1 MLVYRT
7 CSRNNRRL
15 ISKMKKLF
23 TLLITAACFTASAQI
38 EVEYPYNP
46 DNQNDGHVGI
56 EDILE
61 ILTVYG
67 EEFTPEQLLVEG
79 TSLTEWI
86 QLLSETVIQQQA
98 QIDSLSSLGP
108 TSVEIDSSW
117 INDSVLSNT
126 LLRTRDWP
134 LGFHGE
140 VINHSFNDGSFV
152 VPAGKALFITYTT
165 GWVNLERGESY
176 VTYVNPSYPAA
187 ADPYSQVIPIG
198 PSTTVLGSSPS
209 WWFSGVLIDTTGDFE
224 VIYWEFSDGNY
235 HVPEG
240 KIFVPKW
247 SNGEGGIKI
256 QSLDNMWAPQIPEPH
271 FHSVAIASQDVL
283 SNEDTSGQMLGYL
296 IDEDFFNTST
306 EQPSTDEPIDDNLGP
321 CQGEFTVNYHGY
333 DYELVEIGN
342 QCWFAEDLVTQSFR
356 DGSSIP
362 DVDDQAY
369 DATEPNGPVFAH
381 CEIEG
386 NGAYGLLYNWP
397 AISDDRGLCPSGWH
411 TSTKQ
416 EWESLIDFIQSNY
429 LVTPRGA
436 LKSKTG
442 WVSNGADHLN
452 FNAKPSGFYGGGY
465 CYSGWSPNT
474 VGLWTTSE
482 LEGNGDMGTY
492 RFKLND
498 PLEYSADCSGG
509 FCVAVRC
516 VKDTE

>member
-247 SNGEGGIKI
+247 SNGEGGIRI

-296 IDEDFFNTST
+296 IDEDFFNTSN
-306 EQPSTDEPIDDNLGP
+306 EQPSTDEPIDDSAGNETSGVSLAPSTLHFEAGADSYIESVEESLVMLVDENWYEQDVWRVEGVTP
-321 CQGEFTVNYHGY
+321 TGNVNISGVSLDSIAHVAEQFSVVHRVVIGYLPVHTVHLDSCDGDEF
-333 DYELVEIGN
+333 ELRFNRLTDFSALTSLFQPIIN
-342 QCWFAEDLVTQSFR
+342 
-356 DGSSIP
+356 SI
-362 DVDDQAY
+362 
-369 DATEPNGPVFAH
+369 ENK
-381 CEIEG
+381 
-386 NGAYGLLYNWP
+386 
-397 AISDDRGLCPSGWH
+397 SDDFEFDARNSPVVVVQFQAAELGYRRLTYREAVFYESDL
-411 TSTKQ
+411 
-416 EWESLIDFIQSNY
+416 EWAIGGFHGGSEGRNAFYHLED
-429 LVTPRGA
+429 G
-436 LKSKTG
+436 G
-442 WVSNGADHLN
+442 WVTKH
-452 FNAKPSGFYGGGY
+452 
-465 CYSGWSPNT
+465 
-474 VGLWTTSE
+474 
-482 LEGNGDMGTY
+482 
-492 RFKLND
+492 
-498 PLEYSADCSGG
+498 
-509 FCVAVRC
+509 
-516 VKDTE
+516 

>member
-1 MLVYRT
+1 MM
-7 CSRNNRRL
+7 N
-15 ISKMKKLF
+15 KLF
-23 TLLITAACFTASAQI
+23 TLLLAAACFTASAQI

-108 TSVEIDSSW
+108 TSVEVDSSW
-117 INDSVLSNT
+117 FNDSVLSNT

-152 VPAGKALFITYTT
+152 VPAGKALFITYTSAF
-165 GWVNLERGESY
+165 VNLERGESY
-176 VTYVNPSYPAA
+176 FTYVRPADPAA
-187 ADPYSQVIPIG
+187 AAPYSQVIPIG

-321 CQGEFTVNYHGY
+321 CQGEFTVHYHGY
-333 DYELVEIGN
+333 DYELVEIGD
-342 QCWFAEDLVTQSFR
+342 QCWFAENCRFLPQVHGLYSHSNEEPEAYVLGYDGTNPEEAKAAFYYDAFGVYYNLHAVIHWELCPAGWGVSSREDWAELETSIL
-356 DGSSIP
+356 GSSFAP
-362 DVDDQAY
+362 MALYSHLANVSGFTMHMTGEKQHG
-369 DATEPNGPVFAH
+369 GPSGLNNLAAFWL
-381 CEIEG
+381 EDWDEG
-386 NGAYGLLYNWP
+386 FPMNFP
-397 AISDDRGLCPSGWH
+397 AIRFTGVGAFSEVDQHDSFGLS
-411 TSTKQ
+411 
-416 EWESLIDFIQSNY
+416 
-429 LVTPRGA
+429 
-436 LKSKTG
+436 
-442 WVSNGADHLN
+442 
-452 FNAKPSGFYGGGY
+452 
-465 CYSGWSPNT
+465 
-474 VGLWTTSE
+474 
-482 LEGNGDMGTY
+482 
-492 RFKLND
+492 
-498 PLEYSADCSGG
+498 
-509 FCVAVRC
+509 VRC
-516 VKDTE
+516 VKD